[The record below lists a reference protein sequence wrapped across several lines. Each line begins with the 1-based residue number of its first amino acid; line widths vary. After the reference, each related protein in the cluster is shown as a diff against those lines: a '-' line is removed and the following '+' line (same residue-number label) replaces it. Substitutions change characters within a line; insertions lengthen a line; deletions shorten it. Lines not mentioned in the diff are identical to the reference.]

1 MTEPTRPS
9 GEWQPID
16 TDRLSVPVAYL
27 TVDDARWLAGVFAD
41 LATRAHRR
49 AVAAFFRSTGQ
60 VLAELAEDKQ
70 DAGERAIFRFR
81 AELAV
86 PGELE
91 KGLARVGGRGR
102 RPAARNRHLLTSRG
116 KPAAAS
122 RPARGRMRA
131 A

>member
-91 KGLARVGGRGR
+91 KGLAALVEEDDDPPRETDVC
-102 RPAARNRHLLTSRG
+102 
-116 KPAAAS
+116 
-122 RPARGRMRA
+122 
-131 A
+131 

>member
-16 TDRLSVPVAYL
+16 TD
-27 TVDDARWLAGVFAD
+27 
-41 LATRAHRR
+41 
-49 AVAAFFRSTGQ
+49 RSTGQ

-70 DAGERAIFRFR
+70 DAGERAVFRFR

-91 KGLARVGGRGR
+91 KGLAELVDEDDDPPRETDVY
-102 RPAARNRHLLTSRG
+102 
-116 KPAAAS
+116 
-122 RPARGRMRA
+122 
-131 A
+131 

>member
-70 DAGERAIFRFR
+70 DAG
-81 AELAV
+81 
-86 PGELE
+86 
-91 KGLARVGGRGR
+91 
-102 RPAARNRHLLTSRG
+102 
-116 KPAAAS
+116 
-122 RPARGRMRA
+122 
-131 A
+131 

>member
-70 DAGERAIFRFR
+70 DAGERAIFQFR

-91 KGLARVGGRGR
+91 KGLAELVEEDDDPPRE
-102 RPAARNRHLLTSRG
+102 TDIY
-116 KPAAAS
+116 
-122 RPARGRMRA
+122 
-131 A
+131 

>member
-1 MTEPTRPS
+1 MTEPTRPR

-41 LATRAHRR
+41 LATRAHPR

-60 VLAELAEDKQ
+60 MSRSLPRTSRTRVSALYSGSAPSWPPPVSWK
-70 DAGERAIFRFR
+70 RARQ
-81 AELAV
+81 
-86 PGELE
+86 
-91 KGLARVGGRGR
+91 VGRRGR